1 MDVTKSPYAGFLE
14 DVIEAIMEYQP
25 VKIGICALNP
35 DDTTMTGYYG
45 DCGHVDKAVMAHHI
59 YCDSVMEVVK
69 SNAKMI
75 LEAAEEEEDEG

>member
-14 DVIEAIMEYQP
+14 EVIEAIMKYQP
-25 VKIGICALNP
+25 VKIAICALNP

-45 DCGHVDKAVMAHHI
+45 DCGHMDKAMMAHQI
-59 YCDSVMEVVK
+59 YSDSIMDIVK

-75 LEAAEEEEDEG
+75 LEAAEDDQEDE